1 MAYLKKG
8 RWLLD
13 SPFGIFARQ
22 RRTRTTILV
31 LLHTVALRFRR
42 ALRASVLYSTEARK
56 AQKIIGDTVCKSELK
71 MQKKPG
77 FWVVPWAAQGIE
89 AHHSDGSGRIFWF
102 FGFWSLPPSLF
113 FHIWLVF
120 KKNWFGTLNS
130 GQIFY
135 PKWISVHTVNIMYW
149 NNLGISKL
157 TRIHFKCMYYISSI
171 QERNV

>member
-1 MAYLKKG
+1 MKKITQFIFHFIDSEIKKDPAKNYWWHIWKG

-13 SPFGIFARQ
+13 SPFGIFARG
-22 RRTRTTILV
+22 T
-31 LLHTVALRFRR
+31 
-42 ALRASVLYSTEARK
+42 YYNEWW
-56 AQKIIGDTVCKSELK
+56 LK
-71 MQKKPG
+71 MQKKPE

-120 KKNWFGTLNS
+120 EKNWFGTLNS
-130 GQIFY
+130 GQFFY